1 MRLDKLALIAMAG
14 TLVLAGSVSAG
25 HPRDKYRGND
35 QVNRYQDTAKVTR
48 VEPIYK
54 TVRINRP
61 QRECWDEER
70 TVERGYGGG
79 DKTAGGI
86 VGGILG
92 GVAGHQVGKG
102 RGKTA
107 ATIVG
112 TLLGNKIG
120 RDLSD
125 DGPRRV
131 ETYVETDRVC
141 RNVNDYREEERL
153 QGYNV
158 TYRYHGRSY
167 DAFMKN
173 RPGKRVHVKVKV
185 VIDEY

>member
-1 MRLDKLALIAMAG
+1 M
-14 TLVLAGSVSAG
+14 VVGSANADDTRNSY
-25 HPRDKYRGND
+25 RDND
-35 QVNRYQDTAKVTR
+35 RYDSYKDNRYKKDRVSRYRDTAKVTH

-61 QRECWDEER
+61 ERECWDEER
-70 TVERGYGGG
+70 TVEHEHGGG
-79 DKTAGGI
+79 NKTAGGI

-112 TLLGNKIG
+112 TILGGKIG
-120 RDLSD
+120 RDLSH

-131 ETYVETDRVC
+131 ETHVENDTVC
-141 RNVNDYREEERL
+141 RTVNDYREEERL

-158 TYRYHGRSY
+158 TYRYQGRRY
-167 DAFMKN
+167 DTFMKT
-173 RPGKRVHVKVKV
+173 RPGKRINVKVKV
-185 VIDEY
+185 SIDE